1 MSSILSDS
9 RPTVAFSDEFLEE
22 KEISNEPKYP
32 VRKSCNS
39 MPEPDSELFKAML
52 KQKLLHI
59 SETRKWIE
67 EVEIEDER

>member
-1 MSSILSDS
+1 
-9 RPTVAFSDEFLEE
+9 
-22 KEISNEPKYP
+22 
-32 VRKSCNS
+32 